1 MWFINRLS
9 EIILITFILY
19 FILHNFFL
27 FVYQK
32 SILKLLLFNQRIF
45 HLLKLMNR
53 TLSFTLLLT
62 YPAILLGNPRIINI
76 KLVKVKV
83 QIFFSNTVLN
93 LFLSD
98 HPVDVLIGSI
108 PGFSLVLNVPLGISI
123 VIQFIFYYQLGSVYI
138 LLSSCVLYKFVLYI
152 IHFPCWI

>member
-9 EIILITFILY
+9 KINLITFILY

-27 FVYQK
+27 FVCQK
-32 SILKLLLFNQRIF
+32 SILKLLFFNQRIF
-45 HLLKLMNR
+45 HLLKFMNR
-53 TLSFTLLLT
+53 TLSFTFLLT

-98 HPVDVLIGSI
+98 HLVDVFIGSI
-108 PGFSLVLNVPLGISI
+108 PGFSLVLNVPLGVSI
-123 VIQFIFYYQLGSVYI
+123 VIQFIFYYQLGSMYI
-138 LLSSCVLYKFVLYI
+138 LLSFCVLYKFVFYI